1 MSRWFVAVPA
11 AGAAS
16 IHGAAAIT
24 ATDGGV
30 GAVLGLVAAAELVIA
45 VGVAMRARRLPAPQV
60 ISLALVT
67 PVLLWAMLLLIA
79 VTADAPSLASALVT
93 VPLAAASLLGLIAAA
108 SAGADARRT
117 RVGARVRPA
126 RGAVAL
132 AAAVALTL
140 TVAAPA
146 VAAALPAAPASAAL
160 PGDAPPAAPAIE
172 FGSHEGHDMS
182 GHRLDGNDGGGHA
195 EHSSRFGGGH
205 AGHDD

>member
-1 MSRWFVAVPA
+1 MSRWFVAMPA

-16 IHGAAAIT
+16 IHGAAAVT

-117 RVGARVRPA
+117 RVGARVCPA

-132 AAAVALTL
+132 AAAVALTH

-160 PGDAPPAAPAIE
+160 PENAPPPAPSIE
-172 FGSHEGHDMS
+172 FGSHEGHDMT
-182 GHRLDGNDGGGHA
+182 
-195 EHSSRFGGGH
+195 
-205 AGHDD
+205 GHDMPGHTD